1 MVGDLAG
8 FSEDLECFVGGF
20 LSEDEDFFF
29 LAEELEPGDCTI
41 PWPSTAPTTVTE
53 DGSMR
58 VELFESLVGVSDAFF
73 NSRFSFFNL

>member
-20 LSEDEDFFF
+20 LSEDEDFF
-29 LAEELEPGDCTI
+29 LAEELEPGDCII